1 MADDPFSDDF
11 FKNKFDS
18 EFHSRSF
25 DDSFRKHNEEFD
37 KSFAA
42 AEKVFFI
49 FFGLVVTFIVGGF
62 VLAIFLI
69 CVRICK
75 GESYRSY
82 RRNRR
87 GQTII
92 PPPPPGSCKHS
103 FILYYLIYIFA
114 DLLIRF
120 YFMLLPMNS
129 LCIIRNQRPNLISKL
144 FQLIVC
150 KSSKSKYTEYIRDV
164 LCPALYYYA

>member
-1 MADDPFSDDF
+1 MADDFDDF
-11 FKNKFDS
+11 FKNKHLKFDN
-18 EFHSRSF
+18 EFRSSSF
-25 DDSFRKHNEEFD
+25 DDSFRHHDEEFN

-49 FFGLVVTFIVGGF
+49 FFALVVTFIVGGF

-69 CVRICK
+69 CIRICK

-92 PPPPPGSCKHS
+92 PPPPLGSCKHLS
-103 FILYYLIYIFA
+103 LYQLQLFIIMYYCTNVLVFA

-120 YFMLLPMNS
+120 LILMLLPLNS
-129 LCIIRNQRPNLISKL
+129 QFTK
-144 FQLIVC
+144 
-150 KSSKSKYTEYIRDV
+150 
-164 LCPALYYYA
+164 

>member
-1 MADDPFSDDF
+1 MFSHTYTHTHNQPTKMGTEIFDQDF
-11 FKNKFDS
+11 FKNKHDIKFDN
-18 EFHSRSF
+18 EFRSSSF
-25 DDSFRKHNEEFD
+25 DDSFTRHNEEFD

-69 CVRICK
+69 CIRICK

-92 PPPPPGSCKHS
+92 PPPPPGSCKH
-103 FILYYLIYIFA
+103 IYIHLYYLY
-114 DLLIRF
+114 
-120 YFMLLPMNS
+120 
-129 LCIIRNQRPNLISKL
+129 
-144 FQLIVC
+144 
-150 KSSKSKYTEYIRDV
+150 
-164 LCPALYYYA
+164 